1 MYEETH
7 EAKDMKVGVNV
18 NVLEEMYSA
27 KDVEISTD
35 VYEDR
40 RKPSGYVCQIILSSD

>member
-7 EAKDMKVGVNV
+7 EAKDMKVGVDV
-18 NVLEEMYSA
+18 FEETYSA
-27 KDVEISTD
+27 KDVEIGAD

>member
-7 EAKDMKVGVNV
+7 EAKDMKVGDDVF
-18 NVLEEMYSA
+18 EETYSA
-27 KDVEISTD
+27 KDVEIGAD

-40 RKPSGYVCQIILSSD
+40 RKPSWYVCQIILSSD